1 MPCRRA
7 PRPPYAAAGLLGGLL
22 DAAAAA
28 NAEALARREGRELV
42 GKARGVGALTAV
54 PTSLLERKPAS
65 CASALSGL
73 GCLGVTECLSPAT
86 AAAMLAFVAEE
97 NAARQADVVA
107 GRAAFGDFFGGVN
120 VRAPRFGYRRL
131 RADVRCPLCARS
143 AAACAARSASGRT
156 CFCR

>member
-1 MPCRRA
+1 
-7 PRPPYAAAGLLGGLL
+7 LL

-86 AAAMLAFVAEE
+86 AASMLAFVAEE

-120 VRAPRFGYRRL
+120 VRAHAVAIAGCL
-131 RADVRCPLCARS
+131 RVLMCARCALCVRS
-143 AAACAARSASGRT
+143 AGACVARSASART

>member
-1 MPCRRA
+1 MALSSAPAARVSPRSAAVRRRGNLHCRRA
-7 PRPPYAAAGLLGGLL
+7 PRPPCAAAGLLGGLL

-73 GCLGVTECLSPAT
+73 GCLGVTELGCVQRGGPA
-86 AAAMLAFVAEE
+86 L
-97 NAARQADVVA
+97 
-107 GRAAFGDFFGGVN
+107 
-120 VRAPRFGYRRL
+120 
-131 RADVRCPLCARS
+131 
-143 AAACAARSASGRT
+143 
-156 CFCR
+156 